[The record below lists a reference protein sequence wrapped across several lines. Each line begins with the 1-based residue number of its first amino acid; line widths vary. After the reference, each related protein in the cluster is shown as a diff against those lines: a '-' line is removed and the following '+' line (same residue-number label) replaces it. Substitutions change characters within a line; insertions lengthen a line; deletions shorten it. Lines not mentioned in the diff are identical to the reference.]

1 MTISLYDTAN
11 DTFRK
16 GLRALDAILTK
27 AEAHATAKGYDPAN
41 LLRARL
47 APDMFDLVKQVQIAC
62 DMAKSGGARLAGVD
76 VPSHPDT
83 ETTYAELHARIAKVN
98 AFLDTLDRNAIDGAA
113 GRDVVVPLRDRK
125 LEFKGRDY
133 LVGWVLPNLYFHLT
147 TAYAIL
153 RHNGVELGKKDFLG
167 GQ

>member
-1 MTISLYDTAN
+1 LTLSLYDASFGPLRT
-11 DTFRK
+11 
-16 GLRALDAILTK
+16 GLRALAAILGK
-27 AEAHATAKGYDPAN
+27 AEAHAQARGYDPAN

-47 APDMFDLVKQVQIAC
+47 APDMFDLVRQVQIAC
-62 DMAKSGGARLAGVD
+62 DMAKSGAARLAGVD

-83 ETTYAELHARIAKVN
+83 EATFAELDARIAKVL
-98 AFLDTLDRNAIDGAA
+98 AFLDTLDRAAVDGAA
-113 GRDVVVPLRDRK
+113 DRDIVVPMRDRR

-133 LVGWVLPNLYFHLT
+133 LATWVLPNFYFHLT

-167 GQ
+167 Q